1 MKETITE
8 IITGFSGKLPRFPDG
23 RIDYS
28 TSNSAPVIIIF
39 VKVGEEFL
47 LLRRSEKVSNYQGKW
62 SASAGFLDDEKHI
75 QEKVM
80 DELIAE
86 LGITKEQL
94 QGLITEI
101 KIREYYEFK
110 DDNSGKTWLKTP
122 VLVELREKPEIRLDW
137 EHDDYCWVR
146 CEELV
151 NYDTVIDLE
160 HTLKCA
166 LN

>member
-1 MKETITE
+1 LKKTITE
-8 IITGFSGKLPRFPDG
+8 IVKGFSGKLPKFPDG

-28 TSNSAPVIIIF
+28 TSSSAPVIIIF

-47 LLRRSEKVSNYQGKW
+47 LLRRSKKVSNYQGKW
-62 SASAGFLDDEKHI
+62 SASAGFLDDERPV

-86 LGITKEQL
+86 LGVAEERL
-94 QGLITEI
+94 QRLITEI
-101 KIREYYEFK
+101 KICEYYEFK
-110 DDNSGKTWLKTP
+110 DEKAGKTWLKTP

-137 EHDDYCWVR
+137 EHDDYCWIR
-146 CEELV
+146 IEELSK
-151 NYDTVIDLE
+151 YDTVVDLK

>member
-1 MKETITE
+1 MKTITE
-8 IITGFSGKLPRFPDG
+8 IINEFSGKLPKFPDG

-28 TSNSAPVIIIF
+28 TSASAPVIIIF
-39 VKVGEEFL
+39 VKVGEELL
-47 LLRRSEKVSNYQGKW
+47 LLRRSRKVSNYQGKW
-62 SASAGFLDDEKHI
+62 SASAGFLDDEGPI

-86 LGITKEQL
+86 LGVAKEQL
-94 QGLITEI
+94 QKLITEI

-110 DDNSGKTWLKTP
+110 DEKTGKTWLKTP
-122 VLVELREKPEIRLDW
+122 VLVELREKPVVNLDW

-146 CEELV
+146 SEELA
-151 NYDTVIDLE
+151 NFDTVIDLA
-160 HTLKCA
+160 HTLECA